1 MDKKVFLLDKEV
13 YDEDMVKN
21 LTEKDLEKWVAEESY
36 TENFTIMKIDAND
49 YPTPEEAIKGEGI
62 LSPEEYYIRTFGF
75 KTELYTLWM
84 RLGIDLIGTEE
95 ELQKVKK
102 GDEETLVRLL
112 KAKSF
117 EIWGDSYVPNNDEQV
132 VGFELP
138 TIKFE

>member
-1 MDKKVFLLDKEV
+1 MAKK
-13 YDEDMVKN
+13 
-21 LTEKDLEKWVAEESY
+21 
-36 TENFTIMKIDAND
+36 
-49 YPTPEEAIKGEGI
+49 
-62 LSPEEYYIRTFGF
+62 
-75 KTELYTLWM
+75 ELYTIWM
-84 RLGIDLIGTEE
+84 RLGIDLIGTKE

-138 TIKFE
+138 TIKMQPSWTARDQGHVDEITTNLTVLAEEYNLILDGEIKWLKELKDRIK